1 MTSKNYLTN
10 DSVVFWK
17 QNLKGQMP
25 QDWEIE
31 IDQFET
37 DIHLKKQGKVEDR
50 VFAETRLR
58 RGAYGQRYDNGKRH
72 DGKENKQIAFE
83 HDWQKGPG
91 TWFDAPGMLRIKIPY
106 GGMNTKQM
114 EVLADLAEEYSD
126 SVLHVTTRQDIQL
139 HFINIEETPSIF
151 RRLAAVGITTKEAC
165 GNSVRNITGC
175 PMAGVCS
182 TEAFDTTGYSEAMF
196 RFLLGHPD
204 AQDFGRKMKIA
215 FSGCNKKACAI
226 VRMHD
231 LGFIAASKEVNG
243 QKKRGFEV
251 FVGGGLGAVPQQAK
265 LFDAFVPEEEIMPIT
280 QAICRIFAR
289 YGEKKNRNR
298 ARIKFLVSDWGI
310 DKFREEVLKERAL
323 LKNDPRWTDY
333 IPAAH
338 AFEEKPL
345 KSVDAQLKES
355 NDPEFKMWLKN
366 NIEPQKQAGYSIV
379 HIALPLG
386 DMSSNQTREL
396 VDVCHKYLNDT
407 IRTTVEQNLVLR
419 WVRNQD
425 LADLYQ
431 DLKKIGLADCFA
443 GTIVDITSCPGTD
456 TCKLGVSA
464 SRGLAGELR
473 ERLATKAVQLD
484 ESVRNLKIK
493 VSGCFNSCGQHHLSD
508 IGFYGISRK
517 VGGYL
522 VPHFQLVLGGQMSEN
537 ASSYG
542 MAIGGLP
549 SKSIPAAVER
559 LTDIYL
565 KNKNQGESFQDF
577 TKRRGKVA
585 LKMDIQDLTTVP
597 THEQDASYYVDWG
610 DIREFTTSDI
620 GIGECAG
627 EVVSLAEFGLAAADR
642 EIFESQVAL
651 EANDFTKA
659 LQVSFKAMLSAAQ
672 GLVKSKYIDVTDAP
686 EDIVREFKTRFYDTE
701 IFFDPFMKGVFADH
715 FFKAYEKGL
724 NYKTEEEVRQR
735 VEEANL
741 FIDAAHACNLRLSMS
756 PTN

>member
-1 MTSKNYLTN
+1 MTKNYLTN
-10 DSVVFWK
+10 ESVDYWK

-25 QDWEIE
+25 ADWEIE

-37 DIHLKKQGKVEDR
+37 DITLKKQGKVEDR

-72 DGKENKQIAFE
+72 DGKENKTIPFE
-83 HDWQKGPG
+83 NDWQKGPG
-91 TWFDAPGMLRIKIPY
+91 TWFDAPGMLRIKIPW

-126 SVLHVTTRQDIQL
+126 SILHVTTRQDIQL
-139 HFINIEETPSIF
+139 HYINIEDTPSIF
-151 RRLAAVGITTKEAC
+151 RRLAARGITTKEAC

-175 PMAGVCS
+175 PFAGVCS
-182 TEAFDTTGYSEAMF
+182 TEAFDTSGYSEAMF

-215 FSGCNKKACAI
+215 FSGCNGKACAI

-231 LGFIAASKEVNG
+231 LGFIAASKEVDG
-243 QKKRGFEV
+243 VKKRGFEMY
-251 FVGGGLGAVPQQAK
+251 VGGGLGAVPQQAK
-265 LFDAFVPEEEIMPIT
+265 LFDSFVPEEEIMPLT

-289 YGEKKNRNR
+289 HGEKKNRNR

-310 DKFREEVLKERAL
+310 DKFREEVLKERQT
-323 LKNDPRWTDY
+323 LKLDKRWTDY
-333 IPAAH
+333 IPEAYAYT
-338 AFEEKPL
+338 EKPL
-345 KSVDAQLKES
+345 KTPDAQLAAS

-366 NIEPQKQAGYSIV
+366 NIEPQKQDGYSIV
-379 HIALPLG
+379 SIALPLG
-386 DMSSNQTREL
+386 DISSNQTRAL
-396 VDVCHKYLNDT
+396 VDICHKYLNDT

-425 LADLYQ
+425 LFDLYS
-431 DLKKIGLADCFA
+431 DLKKIDLADCFA

-473 ERLATKAVQLD
+473 ERLSTKAVQMD

-522 VPHFQLVLGGQMSEN
+522 VPHFQLVLGGQMREN

-549 SKSIPAAVER
+549 SKSIPTAVER

-565 KNKNQGESFQDF
+565 KNKNVGESFQDF
-577 TKRRGKVA
+577 AKRRGKVA
-585 LKMDIQDLTTVP
+585 LKMDVQDLTTVP
-597 THEQDASYYVDWG
+597 THDQDASYYVDWG

-627 EVVSLAEFGLAAADR
+627 EIVSLTEFGLAAADR

-651 EANDFTKA
+651 EARDFSKA
-659 LQVSFKAMLSAAQ
+659 LQISFKAMLSAAQ
-672 GLVKSKYIDVTDAP
+672 GLVKGKHPDVSDDAT
-686 EDIVREFKTRFYDTE
+686 EIVKEFKTRFYDNE

-741 FIDAAHACNLRLSMS
+741 FIDAAHACNLRLSMA
-756 PTN
+756 TQ